1 MSKTRTLD
9 HKIWD
14 IAWPAI
20 LSNISIPML
29 GLVDTAILGHLGST
43 QYLGAVAIGGAI
55 LSFLYW
61 GFSFLRMGTT
71 GLVAKASGAGEVAD
85 AVLILAQS
93 CVLALILATLV
104 IIFHPIWL
112 LGGIALMSPAQDLAP
127 LALSYASIRI
137 YSAPAVLIT
146 YACVGWFIGRQNT
159 RWPLLIVLTSN
170 VTNIGLDFLFIVG
183 LGLNSDG
190 AAIATVI
197 SEYLGC
203 GLAIYGIWRT
213 LPIRPDASLFRR
225 LANWSAYAHLLTT
238 SRHLFIRTTC
248 LLFSFAFFTAMGEKL
263 GGNILA
269 ANTIM
274 IQLVFLAAYGMDG
287 FAYSAEALTGNR
299 IGAGD
304 LKGFY
309 RATARCALWCGG
321 SAVLASL
328 FFFFFCVPIFKLLT
342 DLEPVRTLMLEYQWW
357 LILLPLIA
365 APSYLLDGV
374 FIGTAETRY
383 MMYTMVLSTLLVY
396 LPVWYLTTGW
406 GNHGLW
412 LSFAMFS
419 AARGLS
425 LQLCYWHLSKAQR
438 WLPTTFPSTL
448 NTNQ

>member
-1 MSKTRTLD
+1 MAETRTLD

-85 AVLILAQS
+85 AVLVLAQS
-93 CVLALILATLV
+93 CVLALVLAALV
-104 IIFHPIWL
+104 IIFHPFWL
-112 LGGIALMSPAQDLAP
+112 LGGIALMSPGQELAP
-127 LALSYASIRI
+127 LAHSYASIRI

-146 YACVGWFIGRQNT
+146 YACIGWFIGRQNT
-159 RWPLLIVLTSN
+159 RWPLLIVVTSN
-170 VTNIGLDFLFIVG
+170 IANIGLDFLFIVG

-197 SEYLGC
+197 AEYLGC
-203 GLAIYGIWRT
+203 GLAIFAIWRT
-213 LPIRPDASLFRR
+213 LPIRPDTALFRR
-225 LANWSAYAHLLTT
+225 LAGWSLYGRLLTT

-248 LLFSFAFFTAMGEKL
+248 LLFSFAFFTSMGEKL
-263 GGNILA
+263 GGDVLA

-274 IQLVFLAAYGMDG
+274 IQLVFLAAYAMDG
-287 FAYSAEALTGNR
+287 FAYSAEALTGNS
-299 IGAGD
+299 IGARD
-304 LKGFY
+304 LDGFY
-309 RATARCALWCGG
+309 LAVKRCALWCGG
-321 SAVLASL
+321 SAIFASV
-328 FFFFFCVPIFKLLT
+328 FFLLLCIPIFNLLT
-342 DLEPVRTLMLEYQWW
+342 DLEPVRALMIDYRWW

-365 APSYLLDGV
+365 APSYLLDGI

-383 MMYTMVLSTLLVY
+383 MMYTMMLSTVLVY

-412 LSFAMFS
+412 LSFTLFN

-425 LQLCYWHLSKAQR
+425 LQLCYWHLSRTGR
-438 WLPTTFPSTL
+438 WLV
-448 NTNQ
+448 